1 MPDMASCRNC
11 GGTLARE
18 DAFCSSCGAR
28 AAPRPELR
36 PGFPADPGRAGVP
49 ADTAGRTAGG
59 TGLAQAVRAQA
70 VRVAPEEEIRPW
82 DVPPVPVEA
91 LGSAAVYAEYDSRKL
106 TVLTGYLAG
115 VIGFTIGLHRL
126 YLGKPLWWV
135 YFCLS
140 VLGAVGSLLLVGFVF
155 FGILFIFLAF
165 DLARMRRW
173 VDESN
178 ARLRAEVFGE
188 QAS

>member
-11 GGTLARE
+11 GGTLAPE

-28 AAPRPELR
+28 AAPRPEPR
-36 PGFPADPGRAGVP
+36 PDLGADPGRGGVP
-49 ADTAGRTAGG
+49 ADTAGRPAGG
-59 TGLAQAVRAQA
+59 TGLAQAVR
-70 VRVAPEEEIRPW
+70 VAPDEEIRPW

-140 VLGAVGSLLLVGFVF
+140 VLGAVGSLVLVGFVF

-165 DLARMRRW
+165 DLARMRGW

-188 QAS
+188 RAS